1 MKFPMSREQYH
12 KLQYSVALIAEF
24 AIRFGIC
31 QRQAL
36 NYLVRFKGIEHV
48 EEFYNVL
55 HTFSFEDSIDSLAQV
70 CRNNGGR
77 L

>member
-1 MKFPMSREQYH
+1 MSRENYNF
-12 KLQYSVALIAEF
+12 LQYSVALVSEF
-24 AIRFGIC
+24 ALRFSIS

-36 NYLVRFKGIEHV
+36 NYLVRFKGIEYL

-55 HTFSFEDSIDSLAQV
+55 HTFSFEDSVDSIAKV
-70 CRNNGGR
+70 CRNNGGK

>member
-1 MKFPMSREQYH
+1 MSREQYNI
-12 KLQYSVALIAEF
+12 LQYSVALIAEF
-24 AIRFGIC
+24 AIRFGIS

-36 NYLVRFKGIEHV
+36 NYLVRFKGIEHL

-55 HTFSFEDSIDSLAQV
+55 HTFSFEDTIDSLAQV
-70 CRNNGGR
+70 CRNNGGK

>member
-1 MKFPMSREQYH
+1 MSRE
-12 KLQYSVALIAEF
+12 KFNILQYSVALIAEF
-24 AIRFGIC
+24 AFRFGIS

-36 NYLVRFKGIEHV
+36 NYLVRFKGIEHL

-55 HTFSFEDSIDSLAQV
+55 HTFSFEDSVESLAKV

>member
-1 MKFPMSREQYH
+1 MTREEYNM
-12 KLQYSVALIAEF
+12 LQYSVALIAEF
-24 AIRFGIC
+24 SLRFGIS

-36 NYLVRFKGIEHV
+36 NYLVRFKGFEHL

-55 HTFSFEDSIDSLAQV
+55 HTASFEDSINSLAKV

>member
-1 MKFPMSREQYH
+1 MTREQYNI
-12 KLQYSVALIAEF
+12 LQYTVAMVAEF
-24 AIRFGIC
+24 ASAFGIS

-36 NYLVRFKGIEHV
+36 NYLVRFKGLEHL
-48 EEFYNVL
+48 EEFYNIL
-55 HTFSFEDSIDSLAQV
+55 HTFSFEDGVASLAQV

>member
-1 MKFPMSREQYH
+1 MSREKYNIV
-12 KLQYSVALIAEF
+12 QYSVALIAEF
-24 AIRFGIC
+24 ALHFDIS

-36 NYLVRFKGIEHV
+36 NYLVRFKGIDHL

-55 HTFSFEDSIDSLAQV
+55 HTFSFEDSVDSLAKV

>member
-1 MKFPMSREQYH
+1 MSREKYNI
-12 KLQYSVALIAEF
+12 LQYSVALISEF
-24 AIRFGIC
+24 AIHFGIS

-36 NYLVRFKGIEHV
+36 NYLVRFKGIEHL

-55 HTFSFEDSIDSLAQV
+55 HTFSFEDSIDSLAKV

>member
-1 MKFPMSREQYH
+1 MSRQEINI
-12 KLQYSVALIAEF
+12 LQYSVALIAEF
-24 AIRFGIC
+24 AQHFNIS

-36 NYLVRFKGIEHV
+36 NYLVRFKGMEHLQ
-48 EEFYNVL
+48 EYYNVL
-55 HTFSFEDSIDSLAQV
+55 HTFSFEDTIDSLTKV

>member
-1 MKFPMSREQYH
+1 MSREKYNI
-12 KLQYSVALIAEF
+12 LQYSVALIAEF
-24 AIRFGIC
+24 ALRFGIS

-36 NYLVRFKGIEHV
+36 NYLVRFKGIKHL

-55 HTFSFEDSIDSLAQV
+55 HTFSFEDSVESLAKV
-70 CRNNGGR
+70 CRNNGGW

>member
-1 MKFPMSREQYH
+1 MSREKYNI
-12 KLQYSVALIAEF
+12 LQYSVALIAEF
-24 AIRFGIC
+24 ALRFGIS

-36 NYLVRFKGIEHV
+36 NYLVRFKGIKHL

-55 HTFSFEDSIDSLAQV
+55 HTFSFEDSVESLAKV